1 MEKFS
6 LFTEDLSLNSSII
19 EDEFAFESNYSSFN
33 NTNATELAGSKR
45 QMKLNVPYALV
56 ESLVALIA
64 VLGNALVIIVF
75 CRHKKLRK
83 KTNYYILS
91 LAIADVLI
99 GLLGIPFAVLVSQDE
114 KDLPNHSYLRRIT

>member
-114 KDLPNHSYLRRIT
+114 NDLPNHSYLRRII